1 MDLCVFFPDP
11 ASSDSSIAT
20 AVQRWSPQQ
29 RTLLLPFQEDALI
42 PAHEMTDLAK
52 VMRDAG
58 HNVEC
63 QVLSSIYG
71 HDAFLKEPGLLN
83 QRLARFVA
91 L

>member
-1 MDLCVFFPDP
+1 MSCVSIPDP
-11 ASSDSSIAT
+11 ISSDNTSIAST
-20 AVQRWSPQQ
+20 IRHWSPPQ

-58 HNVEC
+58 HNVQCE
-63 QVLSSIYG
+63 VLSSIYG
-71 HDAFLKEPGLLN
+71 HDAFLKEPDLLN
-83 QRLARFVA
+83 QRLAQFLA